1 VYIISFKQSVL
12 EEAIEYCARIEN
24 QTGFVLN
31 AAKCKLHD
39 LWEVK
44 QGGAR
49 IDILGACIGS
59 ADMRKEFLKESIERT
74 KNILARLKQL
84 PKQHALLM
92 LRQSTSNKLR
102 YLLRCMELQDNVE
115 QVKNIDVM
123 FYDVVDFLRGVP
135 SNERTNIETAI
146 MGLPSNMGG
155 FGIYSHR
162 ELRPLA
168 RRASVSASRNEL
180 IQRELS
186 SKQLLVELAEMKQN
200 EGIEEE
206 MNSYRQ
212 VGPAPT
218 VDDEQR
224 QTVTQKQLT
233 QEWMETK
240 RDKLWEVMTRE
251 QQTVFSDNKAAIKV
265 LDIIPKGIYR
275 GLTDTQIA
283 ANLNIFSL
291 RPKHHGVLC
300 QCGKQN
306 SIAHYEVCTAC
317 DIVAKMTS
325 YRHNAIRDT
334 INDKVNKTS
343 LDLQSSKE
351 PMVFG
356 NQPNNNNQS
365 RADLLIVAKE
375 GMPANHEFHGLC
387 DIMTKVASSKHTQE
401 ERDRVVAKAVE
412 DGVKNEE
419 KIRRMEL
426 QAAVQKGYDMK
437 VNKYAA
443 ATAAGIKMTPLI
455 ITTAGTMHKVMYK
468 ALKKF
473 FPDGTQRRWVLL
485 DIAIFLARGRGS
497 VYARDLGI
505 MELAAAAGFDADA
518 GV

>member
-1 VYIISFKQSVL
+1 MYIISFKQSVL

-186 SKQLLVELAEMKQN
+186 SKQLLVWN
-200 EGIEEE
+200 
-206 MNSYRQ
+206 
-212 VGPAPT
+212 
-218 VDDEQR
+218 
-224 QTVTQKQLT
+224 
-233 QEWMETK
+233 W
-240 RDKLWEVMTRE
+240 
-251 QQTVFSDNKAAIKV
+251 
-265 LDIIPKGIYR
+265 
-275 GLTDTQIA
+275 
-283 ANLNIFSL
+283 
-291 RPKHHGVLC
+291 
-300 QCGKQN
+300 
-306 SIAHYEVCTAC
+306 
-317 DIVAKMTS
+317 
-325 YRHNAIRDT
+325 
-334 INDKVNKTS
+334 
-343 LDLQSSKE
+343 
-351 PMVFG
+351 
-356 NQPNNNNQS
+356 
-365 RADLLIVAKE
+365 
-375 GMPANHEFHGLC
+375 
-387 DIMTKVASSKHTQE
+387 
-401 ERDRVVAKAVE
+401 
-412 DGVKNEE
+412 
-419 KIRRMEL
+419 RR
-426 QAAVQKGYDMK
+426 
-437 VNKYAA
+437 
-443 ATAAGIKMTPLI
+443 
-455 ITTAGTMHKVMYK
+455 
-468 ALKKF
+468 
-473 FPDGTQRRWVLL
+473 
-485 DIAIFLARGRGS
+485 
-497 VYARDLGI
+497 
-505 MELAAAAGFDADA
+505 
-518 GV
+518 